1 MSEFKDCLGSQ
12 LRVGDLVVVG
22 FKEGNSTPSVGIM
35 KVVEL
40 MPKDRWEARV
50 KIVDPS
56 DENTSYH
63 IYRYCDRVMRLD
75 ALAVEADRI
84 LEQQK

>member
-1 MSEFKDCLGSQ
+1 MSEFKDSLGAK

-22 FKEGNSTPSVGIM
+22 FREGNSTPSVGIM

-40 MPKDRWEARV
+40 MPKDRWEPRV

-56 DENTSYH
+56 DDDTSYKM
-63 IYRYCDRVMRLD
+63 YRYCDRVMRLD
-75 ALAVEADRI
+75 ALAVKADEL
-84 LEQQK
+84 LEEYS